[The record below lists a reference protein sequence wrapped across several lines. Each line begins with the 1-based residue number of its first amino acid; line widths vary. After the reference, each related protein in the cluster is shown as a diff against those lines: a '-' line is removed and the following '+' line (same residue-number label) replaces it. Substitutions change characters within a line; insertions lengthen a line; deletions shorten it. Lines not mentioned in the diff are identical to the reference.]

1 MYKFTCAADIGDL
14 HIAVA
19 EALEIKRDR
28 YQFTGLGRNKTLLM
42 LFSIR
47 VSARASRRRRPR

>member
-1 MYKFTCAADIGDL
+1 MHKFTCAADIGDL

-28 YQFTGLGRNKTLLM
+28 YQFTGLYPN
-42 LFSIR
+42 IR
-47 VSARASRRRRPR
+47 APGKSSCSR